1 MCCGLRLRCVWL
13 LLTVLVVCCLFLPAS
28 PKAAEAARRS
38 CGPFAGAPSPQ
49 PRRLTRPPQR
59 TAEIEAAAS
68 ARSFP
73 VLFLGDSL
81 TQLWDRETWQR
92 YFTGFP
98 ALNAG
103 VGGDRTDHLL
113 WRLENG
119 MLNQLH
125 PKLIVLLIGTNDL
138 TLGRSPAEVAE
149 GVRTI
154 LLQLQKRWPQGLILL
169 EGLWPRG
176 DADQQQR
183 ADYVNGMIARCTG
196 GAVTY
201 ADFSKALLD
210 PSGQLVAAAYT
221 PDRLHLGRGGYEKIS
236 PAIAEK
242 IQQLLGPKQPAAS
255 RRLEL
260 HNVFNVCRLT

>member
-1 MCCGLRLRCVWL
+1 MRSGQRSPCAWR
-13 LLTVLVVCCLFLPAS
+13 LLTVLVAFCLLLPAS
-28 PKAAEAARRS
+28 PKAAEAAHLA

-49 PRRLTRPPQR
+49 PRQLTRPPQR
-59 TAEIEAAAS
+59 MAEIEAEAS

-92 YFTGFP
+92 YFAGFP

-103 VGGDRTDHLL
+103 VGGDRSDHLL

-149 GVRTI
+149 GVRRI
-154 LLQLQKRWPQGLILL
+154 LLKLQKRWPQALILL

-183 ADYVNGMIARCTG
+183 DDDVNGLIARCAG

-210 PSGQLVAAAYT
+210 PSGQPVAAAYKA
-221 PDRLHLGRGGYEKIS
+221 DKLHLGRGGYEKIS
-236 PAIAEK
+236 PAIVQK
-242 IQQLLGPKQPAAS
+242 IQQLLGP
-255 RRLEL
+255 
-260 HNVFNVCRLT
+260 